1 MLNRHLIT
9 AILIIAVTLSLTGCT
24 LCACP
29 LVGRRVQSESA
40 PQVSSTAQE
49 PTILDSH
56 LVAADLDE
64 QRLISI
70 YQRANP
76 GVVNIRVI
84 KRVTPSAPG
93 LPNSQ
98 GGQDDQE
105 LFQQGVGSGFVVD
118 QAGHIVTNHH
128 VVENAEELQVTF
140 PDGSM
145 VTAVVIGL
153 DPDSDLALIR
163 VDASTVTLL
172 PLELGESDA
181 LQVGQ
186 HAIAIGNPM
195 GLRGTLTVGIISAL
209 GRSLALGRSSVA
221 VGARFSIPEMI
232 QTDAAINPGNSGGP
246 LLDSAGRVIGVNT
259 AYDSTAAGVG
269 FAIPIETVKR
279 VLPALMREGRYRY
292 PWLGISG
299 TDLTL
304 DYIEAMK
311 PAVKRGAIVLDVTA
325 GSPADKAGLRGS
337 NAVIKLRGRDLR
349 VGGDVIVGID
359 GQPVYR
365 FDDILI
371 HILRYR
377 AVGDTIS
384 LSILRQGQDL
394 TVQVPLAERP
404 DR

>member
-1 MLNRHLIT
+1 M
-9 AILIIAVTLSLTGCT
+9 
-24 LCACP
+24 
-29 LVGRRVQSESA
+29 
-40 PQVSSTAQE
+40 
-49 PTILDSH
+49 
-56 LVAADLDE
+56 
-64 QRLISI
+64 
-70 YQRANP
+70 
-76 GVVNIRVI
+76 
-84 KRVTPSAPG
+84 
-93 LPNSQ
+93 
-98 GGQDDQE
+98 
-105 LFQQGVGSGFVVD
+105 D